1 MSTSSADPAEH
12 EPARRVADPAEQD
25 PARRRAEH
33 EHAPAQRTAA
43 GPLDEL
49 TLTGLEVFAHHGYYD
64 FEREQGQRFV
74 IDTTLWLDTR
84 AAATGDDLDRTVH
97 YGVLAEQIVSAAQ
110 SDPVDLIETLAE
122 RVAGVVLAYPAVAR
136 TRVTV
141 HKPDA
146 PIQVPFVDVS
156 IAITRSRDTWPGVR
170 EEVEA

>member
-1 MSTSSADPAEH
+1 MSTTRADPAEH
-12 EPARRVADPAEQD
+12 DPAQHA
-25 PARRRAEH
+25 PA
-33 EHAPAQRTAA
+33 EHAPAEHAPAERDAA

-49 TLTGLEVFAHHGYYD
+49 TLTGLEVFAHHGYYA

-97 YGVLAEQIVSAAQ
+97 YGVLAEQIASAAQ

-122 RVAGVVLAYPAVAR
+122 RVAGVVLAYPTVAR

-146 PIQVPFVDVS
+146 PIEVPFADVS
-156 IAITRSRDTWPGVR
+156 ITITRTQGAASTVQ
-170 EEVEA
+170 EAAGA